1 MTTPYGNFGQSGDPN
16 VNRLLEDFGKLSQQY
31 EKMIDELTEASGHGE
46 AADGLVRVEVGPEG
60 TLLGVKIDPRA
71 MRLGSDALAEAIME
85 AATGALTQATERLS
99 EVMAPLTGGVD
110 TFNETVR
117 DRLPRAGLGP
127 RVDSDP
133 RVAEALRELQEIRAR
148 YEEGR

>member
-1 MTTPYGNFGQSGDPN
+1 MTTPYSNFGQSDDLN
-16 VNRLLEDFGKLSQQY
+16 VNRLLENFGKLSQQY

-85 AATGALTQATERLS
+85 AATKALSQATERLS
-99 EVMAPLTGGVD
+99 EVMAPLTGGVEE
-110 TFNETVR
+110 FNETVR
-117 DRLPRAGLGP
+117 DRLPHSGLRPQVGS
-127 RVDSDP
+127 DS
-133 RVAEALRELQEIRAR
+133 RVAEALRELQEIRAK
-148 YEEGR
+148 YERQ